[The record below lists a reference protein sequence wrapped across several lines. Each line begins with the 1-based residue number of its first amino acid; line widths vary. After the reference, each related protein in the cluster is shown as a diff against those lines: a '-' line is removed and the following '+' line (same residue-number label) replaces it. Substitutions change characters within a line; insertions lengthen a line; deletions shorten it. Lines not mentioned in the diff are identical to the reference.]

1 MAMNMNNN
9 VRRNNNRNY
18 TAKTIKTI
26 AIVNRNGK
34 AVIYNGTTD
43 KYQVITAD
51 STSIAAVK
59 ALVTVLDNIDKEDNT
74 ITKIILPR
82 ALSFAAQSRYNQLIG
97 IRNNN
102 YVSENG
108 EVQYTSEYID
118 SLIYTIEMKNWLTT
132 QCCQY
137 AFSGSNNCTAEDT
150 ACVQNAWK
158 VLDTIEKPEV
168 KQTIKRPLQR
178 PVRPAKSNVVIAELT
193 DIL

>member
-9 VRRNNNRNY
+9 MRRNNN
-18 TAKTIKTI
+18 KVVKTI

-43 KYQVITAD
+43 KYQIIEAE
-51 STSIAAVK
+51 STSMAAVK
-59 ALVTVLDNIDKEDNT
+59 ALVTVLDNINKEDNT
-74 ITKIILPR
+74 ITRIILPR
-82 ALSFAAQSRYNQLIG
+82 ALSFAAPSRHNQLIE

-102 YVSENG
+102 YESENNK
-108 EVQYTSEYID
+108 VQYTPDYID
-118 SLIYTIEMKNWLTT
+118 SLIYTIEMKQWLTT
-132 QCCQY
+132 NCCQY
-137 AFSGSNNCTAEDT
+137 AYSGSSNCTAEDT

-158 VLDTIEKPEV
+158 ILDTIEKPEV

>member
-9 VRRNNNRNY
+9 MRRNNN
-18 TAKTIKTI
+18 KVVKTI

-43 KYQVITAD
+43 KYQIIEAE
-51 STSIAAVK
+51 STSMAAVK
-59 ALVTVLDNIDKEDNT
+59 ALVTVLDNINKEDNT
-74 ITKIILPR
+74 ITRIILPR
-82 ALSFAAQSRYNQLIG
+82 ALSFAAPSRHNQLIE

-102 YVSENG
+102 YESENNK
-108 EVQYTSEYID
+108 VQYTPDYID
-118 SLIYTIEMKNWLTT
+118 SLIYTIEMKQWLTT
-132 QCCQY
+132 NCCQY
-137 AFSGSNNCTAEDT
+137 AYSGSSNCTAEDT

-158 VLDTIEKPEV
+158 ILDTIEKPEV

-178 PVRPAKSNVVIAELT
+178 PVRPAKSNVVVAELT